1 MKKNERTIVLGS
13 ELYERLAIWGMQ
25 AGQDDINKFVNNL
38 LLWGMESKEVR
49 RRMGLRKSTEK

>member
-13 ELYERLAIWGMQ
+13 GLYERLAIWGMQ

>member
-13 ELYERLAIWGMQ
+13 ELYERLAIWSMQ
-25 AGQDDINKFVNNL
+25 ADQDDINKFVNNL

-49 RRMGLRKSTEK
+49 WRVGM

>member
-1 MKKNERTIVLGS
+1 MKKNELTIVLGS
-13 ELYERLAIWGMQ
+13 ELYERLAIWSMQ

-49 RRMGLRKSTEK
+49 RRMGPRKSSRK